1 MSIYRRYSAFNIEL
15 ANKPSLYDELSN
27 VINLEWGAELSI
39 EEAVN
44 LNRIYWKCLP
54 ESLSC
59 TEKQCDKRFPS
70 EILTLTRMLFCNPDE
85 TKISEDPPS
94 VALILGQKS
103 GPDLILGPIL
113 LTPVTRMSLRQFSAV
128 SWVQR

>member
-1 MSIYRRYSAFNIEL
+1 ME
-15 ANKPSLYDELSN
+15 
-27 VINLEWGAELSI
+27 AELSI
-39 EEAVN
+39 EEVVN
-44 LNRIYWKCLP
+44 LNRIYWKCFP

-59 TEKQCDKRFPS
+59 TEKQYDKRFQS
-70 EILTLTRMLFCNPDE
+70 EIKSSFMKRLTLTRMLFCNPDE
-85 TKISEDPPS
+85 TRISEDPPA
-94 VALILGQKS
+94 VALILGQNA